1 MRALRSSLG
10 LALVLLP
17 LFLPGPL
24 QVDAGDPI
32 TQAPCR
38 QSGHCPWE
46 LIQNSPQLGEIF
58 ELLGSGLFGHRDP
71 FFVLADFEAY
81 LQAQGWWMNTGWRLW
96 LGAARLSLIKL
107 VVAFLF

>member
-1 MRALRSSLG
+1 LARVEVVFLQLVAVRALRSSLG

-38 QSGHCPWE
+38 QAGHCPWE

-81 LQAQGWWMNTGWRLW
+81 LQVQGWWMNTGW
-96 LGAARLSLIKL
+96 
-107 VVAFLF
+107 